1 MATSWPQGG
10 AWPTEPR
17 EHTAYLSRYLKDA
30 LDCVERAGDQPVPS
44 NIVKSMILGITSLVT
59 KIQNMPDV
67 RILQEALNVVQA
79 EARAEAQNKTQALQE
94 IKKELEDTKT
104 KLNESITMAEEGKL
118 AVREATEMGRTVTA
132 MSKEMKTTSIQNR
145 VLGTPSYAAMA
156 SRGLAT
162 SIHNIQATKNTNMQ
176 TQREIIVNIRDP
188 LTVANLRAMS
198 PRNLKCDSSSATSLP
213 SFFGIG
219 V

>member
-1 MATSWPQGG
+1 MATSWPQER

-17 EHTAYLSRYLKDA
+17 EHAAYLSRYLSDA

-67 RILQEALNVVQA
+67 RVRHEALNVVQA

-104 KLNESITMAEEGKL
+104 KLNESITMAEEGKM
-118 AVREATEMGRTVTA
+118 AAREATEIGRTVTA
-132 MSKEMKTTSIQNR
+132 MLKEMKTVGIQNR
-145 VLGTPSYAAMA
+145 VANTPSYAAIT
-156 SRGLAT
+156 SKGLAT
-162 SIHNIQATKNTNMQ
+162 SIHIYK
-176 TQREIIVNIRDP
+176 
-188 LTVANLRAMS
+188 
-198 PRNLKCDSSSATSLP
+198 PRNTQTCNHSAKSL
-213 SFFGIG
+213 
-219 V
+219 